1 MIAYVNHISIFKK
14 KRKVRFG
21 FKHKELGVKM
31 GYLEVFNR
39 QLKMQ
44 EKMQDIYQLVRA
56 SGLNI

>member
-1 MIAYVNHISIFKK
+1 MIAYVNYISIFKK

-44 EKMQDIYQLVRA
+44 DIYQLVRA